1 MPAGAHAPF
10 GGQWWFT
17 DQFAD
22 GPRRLM
28 DAFWAV
34 PEWAPSDESHLLGSS
49 SPITKIAYGKGS
61 ITYSTFDPASTD
73 VLRLNFDPDSVWSGG
88 RHLPLR
94 NDLNAEGYTFD
105 RKTRVLRIRH
115 VQARGVDIQGSA
127 AEPVPLVVDF
137 DNPHRGAD
145 TPLKSDYP
153 SGVIDWPDG
162 EWKVCAPAGRMSTFS
177 LCAADPK
184 TAEAHFR
191 FVSPRIL
198 LRLDVYNPT
207 SREVTLTLRA
217 PEMREVTFHLKP
229 DQLQRIK
236 TGWLDRA
243 SMVTV
248 ESDGL
253 YDLRLDN
260 LAYSP
265 YLWASVYRG
274 E

>member
-1 MPAGAHAPF
+1 
-10 GGQWWFT
+10 
-17 DQFAD
+17 
-22 GPRRLM
+22 
-28 DAFWAV
+28 
-34 PEWAPSDESHLLGSS
+34 
-49 SPITKIAYGKGS
+49 
-61 ITYSTFDPASTD
+61 
-73 VLRLNFDPDSVWSGG
+73 
-88 RHLPLR
+88 
-94 NDLNAEGYTFD
+94 
-105 RKTRVLRIRH
+105 
-115 VQARGVDIQGSA
+115 
-127 AEPVPLVVDF
+127 
-137 DNPHRGAD
+137 
-145 TPLKSDYP
+145 
-153 SGVIDWPDG
+153 
-162 EWKVCAPAGRMSTFS
+162 MSTFS

-207 SREVTLTLRA
+207 NREVTLTLRA

-243 SMVTV
+243 SMITV

-253 YDLRLDN
+253 YDLRFDN
-260 LAYSP
+260 IAYSP